1 MGVSLCAA
9 DKPPLVD
16 APARCGYGCWAVP
29 RLPLAPPPPLRLRSV
44 AEEQQA
50 QEQRQEGQEGA
61 LAGLRRRSLMGEFA
75 GQVFSKAVQGLL
87 WHVLRAACA
96 GGFPKACDEP
106 LSDWSCLC

>member
-1 MGVSLCAA
+1 
-9 DKPPLVD
+9 
-16 APARCGYGCWAVP
+16 
-29 RLPLAPPPPLRLRSV
+29 
-44 AEEQQA
+44 
-50 QEQRQEGQEGA
+50 
-61 LAGLRRRSLMGEFA
+61 MGEFA